1 MILREASL
9 TALACFD
16 RAFGVIRKG
25 AWSLS
30 FRVVQALYSMF
41 QQQSGRWASRA
52 KCPYL
57 KKDGRHPKYEN
68 HGRIAGR

>member
-1 MILREASL
+1 M
-9 TALACFD
+9 
-16 RAFGVIRKG
+16 IRKG